1 MGTWPKHPQLAEE
14 IERAQQ
20 IVSLNDNWDGEG
32 SQGYSQD
39 TFDRT
44 VKVLGRC
51 SSTVRRECGRSMPVP
66 TIGAGP
72 DGTIDIY
79 WSTATWTLL
88 FNIPVN
94 PNDPV
99 TYSGKQSNRLI
110 KGNLINAEDKIAGV
124 VIEWMGGKQDE

>member
-1 MGTWPKHPQLAEE
+1 MMGTWSGDPQIAEE

-32 SQGYSQD
+32 AQGYSQD
-39 TFDRT
+39 TFDRA
-44 VKVLGRC
+44 VKVLGRY
-51 SSTVRRECGRSMPVP
+51 SSAVRKRCGRSLPVP

-79 WSTATWTLL
+79 WKTATWALL

-94 PNDPV
+94 PNDLV
-99 TYSGKQSNRLI
+99 TYSGKQSESRLI
-110 KGNLINAEDKIAGV
+110 KGNLTDVEGKIAGV
-124 VIEWMGGKQDE
+124 VAEWVSGV